1 MSFLLI
7 LATRGF
13 PWSDCLPE
21 HFLLCL
27 VLIVWLLLKI
37 RILLCVF
44 FSMFGWSD
52 AEQTGPW
59 WECSLMV
66 MRSRHYPQCIAIPHT
81 HTCTRRSLQNSF
93 FLGQTWEF
101 GRTGFF
107 LAPLKCRGPRQLA
120 LLNWFSFSGGQSD
133 AESSCHNVFNNKLRS
148 RVREDCAD
156 QKQITF
162 HKRFICLSN
171 KLHRSQWVLK

>member
-66 MRSRHYPQCIAIPHT
+66 MRSRHYPQCIAIQHT
-81 HTCTRRSLQNSF
+81 HTHV
-93 FLGQTWEF
+93 LGGAFGIVFSRANLGIQTN
-101 GRTGFF
+101 RL

-120 LLNWFSFSGGQSD
+120 LLNWFSFSGGQSN
-133 AESSCHNVFNNKLRS
+133 AESSCHNVFNNKPGKGRLCRPKTDNFS
-148 RVREDCAD
+148 
-156 QKQITF
+156 
-162 HKRFICLSN
+162 
-171 KLHRSQWVLK
+171 